1 MSDEMVVQKILLTI
15 FTVVVVGLTVL
26 TFVLIRV

>member
-1 MSDEMVVQKILLTI
+1 MSDEMVVQKILLMI

-26 TFVLIRV
+26 TFVLIWV

>member
-15 FTVVVVGLTVL
+15 FTVVVVGLAVM